1 MLELKNVTKKF
12 KNNLVLNNINYNF
25 DNGVYGLLGPN
36 GAGKTT
42 LIRSIVQ
49 LYELNAGEILYNN
62 KSISYIQKFNDN
74 IGYLPQKFGLFK
86 ELTVFEMLSAMAL
99 IKNVSNKHLE
109 DDVKHCIK
117 LVNLEEK
124 SNDKVKSL
132 SGGMIRRLGIAQ
144 AILNNPKIIIFDE
157 PTSGLD
163 PEERLRFKNIVSKLK
178 GERIIIISTHIV
190 EDVEAL
196 CDKIIVMNSGQII
209 YSGSC
214 NEIENYA
221 NGKVYE
227 LDETYSDMLTDNYYL
242 QQQFER
248 NGNKKLKILSSTKIN
263 TDKIACVRPNVE
275 DGYICLI
282 KNI

>member
-1 MLELKNVTKKF
+1 
-12 KNNLVLNNINYNF
+12 
-25 DNGVYGLLGPN
+25 
-36 GAGKTT
+36 
-42 LIRSIVQ
+42 
-49 LYELNAGEILYNN
+49 
-62 KSISYIQKFNDN
+62 
-74 IGYLPQKFGLFK
+74 
-86 ELTVFEMLSAMAL
+86 MLSAMAL